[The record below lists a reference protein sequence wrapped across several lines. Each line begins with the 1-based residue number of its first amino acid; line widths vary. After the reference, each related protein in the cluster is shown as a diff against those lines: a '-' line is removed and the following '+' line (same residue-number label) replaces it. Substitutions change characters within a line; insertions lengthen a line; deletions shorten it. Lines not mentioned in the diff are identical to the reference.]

1 VELLNLVNEVA
12 ALKRLSI
19 GQLRQRFAEVFGEA
33 TAASNRT
40 WLVKRIIWRLQ
51 ALAEGDLSERAR
63 RRAEELARDADLRLN
78 APQRKDHTTTVE
90 LSSVPP
96 ALTSLP
102 TPVDSR
108 LPPPGTIL
116 TRPYK
121 GQQLHVQV
129 LTDGFAYAGRVYPS
143 LSAVAK
149 AITGSH
155 TNGYLFFRH
164 TLNHNKENV

>member
-1 VELLNLVNEVA
+1 VELNIVNEVA
-12 ALKRLSI
+12 ALQRLRI

-78 APQRKDHTTTVE
+78 APQRKDHTTA
-90 LSSVPP
+90 LP
-96 ALTSLP
+96 AASEAEPTTLP
-102 TPVDSR
+102 AALDPR

-116 TRPYK
+116 TRLYK

-129 LTDGFAYAGRVYPS
+129 LTDGFAYAGRVYAS

-155 TNGYLFFRH
+155 TNGYLFFRN
-164 TLNHNKENV
+164 TLNHTKESA

>member
-1 VELLNLVNEVA
+1 MEVNIVNEVA
-12 ALKRLSI
+12 ALERLSV
-19 GQLRQRFAEVFGEA
+19 GQLRQRFAELFGDA
-33 TAASNRT
+33 TLASNRT
-40 WLVKRIIWRLQ
+40 WLVKRIAWRMQ

-63 RRAEELARDADLRLN
+63 RRAAELARDADLRLN
-78 APQRKDHTTTVE
+78 PPRSQTTTAIQPEPVT
-90 LSSVPP
+90 VP
-96 ALTSLP
+96 A
-102 TPVDSR
+102 PVDPR

-129 LTDGFAYAGRVYPS
+129 LTEGFAYAGHVYAS

-155 TNGYLFFRH
+155 TNGFHFFRN
-164 TLNHNKENV
+164 TLNHTKEIA

>member
-1 VELLNLVNEVA
+1 MELNIVNEVA
-12 ALKRLSI
+12 MLERLTI

-40 WLVKRIIWRLQ
+40 WLVRRIAWRLQ

-63 RRAEELARDADLRLN
+63 RRAAELARDADLRLN
-78 APQRKDHTTTVE
+78 PPQSQANTT
-90 LSSVPP
+90 PP
-96 ALTSLP
+96 PPQDVRMPA
-102 TPVDSR
+102 PVDQR

-121 GQQLHVQV
+121 GQLVQVQV
-129 LTDGFAYAGRVYPS
+129 LTDGFAYGGRVYAS

-155 TNGYLFFRH
+155 CNGYHFFRH
-164 TLNHNKENV
+164 SLNLKETA